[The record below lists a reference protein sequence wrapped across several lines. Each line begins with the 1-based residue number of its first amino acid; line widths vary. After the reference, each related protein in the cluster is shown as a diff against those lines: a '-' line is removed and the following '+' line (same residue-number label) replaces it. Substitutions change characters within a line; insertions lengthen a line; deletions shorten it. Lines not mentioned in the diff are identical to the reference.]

1 MSTQTK
7 SRPSILAAIKSLFV
21 SEYEEVEL
29 PKELLEAQKKAD
41 KIVLETV
48 EPIVE
53 AKASKTGKAG
63 KGYSKK
69 QLDDFTDRLKNNAT
83 NKLENGKTVKKQDD
97 KDISEEEKTMD
108 L

>member
-7 SRPSILAAIKSLFV
+7 SRPSIMAAIKSLFV

-29 PKELLEAQKKAD
+29 PKELLKAQEKAD

-53 AKASKTGKAG
+53 AKASKSGKLG
-63 KGYSKK
+63 NGYSKK
-69 QLDDFTDRLKNNAT
+69 QLDNFTDRLKSTT
-83 NKLENGKTVKKQDD
+83 NKSGQSANIQKQ
-97 KDISEEEKTMD
+97 KDNSKEDIIRD
-108 L
+108 

>member
-7 SRPSILAAIKSLFV
+7 SRPSIMAAIKSLFV

-41 KIVLETV
+41 KIVLETA

-53 AKASKTGKAG
+53 VKASKTGKAG

-69 QLDDFTDRLKNNAT
+69 QLDNFTDRLKSSTNNSGKSNNIVKQQD
-83 NKLENGKTVKKQDD
+83 NKSNREDRTRD
-97 KDISEEEKTMD
+97 
-108 L
+108 

>member
-7 SRPSILAAIKSLFV
+7 SRPSIMAAIKSLFV

-41 KIVLETV
+41 KIVLGTV

-53 AKASKTGKAG
+53 AKASKSGKLG
-63 KGYSKK
+63 NGYSKK
-69 QLDDFTDRLKNNAT
+69 QLDNFTDRLKSIT
-83 NKLENGKTVKKQDD
+83 NKSEKSNNIEKQQNNNSN
-97 KDISEEEKTMD
+97 KEDIIRD
-108 L
+108 